1 MSLQILK
8 NQNFHYKNDSHFQV
22 GKHMKITGLQISKKK
37 KRKQVKN
44 KSFEVWKQIAFNIKL
59 ENKH

>member
-1 MSLQILK
+1 
-8 NQNFHYKNDSHFQV
+8 
-22 GKHMKITGLQISKKK
+22 MKITGLQISKKK